1 MYLIVPKILSCE
13 RARVVLAV
21 RDALS
26 KGEVVS
32 GPTTRDNDG
41 MANRG
46 VSRTRAAPLKRPEV
60 MRERMNREEN
70 SLGVYGLN
78 LELRVQIYFELHP
91 TIHIYQV
98 TSDLDC
104 IYS

>member
-1 MYLIVPKILSCE
+1 VYVICIN
-13 RARVVLAV
+13 AV

-26 KGEVVS
+26 RGEVVTGPAARESDGRAKPKRGESHKS
-32 GPTTRDNDG
+32 GAAVETR
-41 MANRG
+41 
-46 VSRTRAAPLKRPEV
+46 V
-60 MRERMNREEN
+60 MRERMGREEVKV

-78 LELRVQIYFELHP
+78 IELRVKFHFELHP
-91 TIHIYQV
+91 TIHINRV